1 MNKWFFCLVSTNT
14 TASYCFVGSN
24 KRWVFQAKSLEI
36 KVGRSNCWRLNKLF
50 ANESSTL
57 ICFFSTLLT
66 TTKLGMKVS
75 FYQSQVRLE
84 KILKAFV
91 LIPTPP
97 GQSWTL
103 CRFRR
108 NLVRI
113 LICTSSHGTILG
125 EVTRPK
131 GSSLSPCCSSIA
143 ETNFGKRWWQYVGMA
158 SSGA

>member
-24 KRWVFQAKSLEI
+24 KRWVFQAKSLEM
-36 KVGRSNCWRLNKLF
+36 KVGHSNCWRLNKLF

-75 FYQSQVRLE
+75 FYQSQVTLE

-91 LIPTPP
+91 LIPTLP

-113 LICTSSHGTILG
+113 LICTSSHRTILG
-125 EVTRPK
+125 QVTRPK
-131 GSSLSPCCSSIA
+131 GSSLSPYCSSIA
-143 ETNFGKRWWQYVGMA
+143 ETNFGKRWWQYVGMT

>member
-24 KRWVFQAKSLEI
+24 KRWVFQAKSLEM

-91 LIPTPP
+91 LIPTLP

>member
-1 MNKWFFCLVSTNT
+1 MIFSTNK
-14 TASYCFVGSN
+14 TASCCFVGS
-24 KRWVFQAKSLEI
+24 KKPWVFQAKSLEM
-36 KVGRSNCWRLNKLF
+36 KVGHWNCWRLNQLF
-50 ANESSTL
+50 TNESSTV

-75 FYQSQVRLE
+75 FYQSQVTLE

-97 GQSWTL
+97 GQSWSV
-103 CRFRR
+103 CCFRG

-113 LICTSSHGTILG
+113 LICTSSHWTILG
-125 EVTRPK
+125 ALTRPK

-143 ETNFGKRWWQYVGMA
+143 KTSFGKRRWQYFAMT